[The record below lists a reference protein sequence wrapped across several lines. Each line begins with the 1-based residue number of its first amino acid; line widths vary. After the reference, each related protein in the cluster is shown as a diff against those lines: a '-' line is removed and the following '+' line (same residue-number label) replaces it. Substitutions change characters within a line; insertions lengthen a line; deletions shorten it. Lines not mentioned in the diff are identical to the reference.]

1 MIKAA
6 ATTKEDEESKHV
18 CVSLSMFGTVGDT
31 MRELAEIVNAVI
43 RATYQNCPEGTE
55 AHVTLM
61 FAERLADTTKKA
73 YDDHMQLMKEAKQ

>member
-6 ATTKEDEESKHV
+6 ATTKGDEESKHV

-31 MRELAEIVNAVI
+31 MRELAGIVNAVI

-61 FAERLADTTKKA
+61 FAEKLADTTKKA